1 MNLIEQSV
9 RQISKES
16 FRNYYDTEQAEEELF
31 DMLQSNRLYKMKD
44 TTLDFIKQI
53 TGKSGDSY
61 NIRETGKFL
70 SDIINELKIKYEIK
84 E

>member
-9 RQISKES
+9 KQIRKENLK
-16 FRNYYDTEQAEEELF
+16 NYYDTEQAEEELF
-31 DMLQSNRLYKMKD
+31 DMLQSNRLYRMKD
-44 TTLDFIKQI
+44 TALDFIKQI

-61 NIRETGKFL
+61 NIRQTGKFL
-70 SDIINELKIKYEIK
+70 SDLINEIKIKFEIK

>member
-9 RQISKES
+9 KQIRKENLK
-16 FRNYYDTEQAEEELF
+16 NYYDTEQAEEELF

-44 TTLDFIKQI
+44 TALDFIKQI
-53 TGKSGDSY
+53 TGKTGNSY
-61 NIRETGKFL
+61 TIRQTGKFL
-70 SDIINELKIKYEIK
+70 SDFINELKIQYEIK

>member
-9 RQISKES
+9 RQITKENLK
-16 FRNYYDTEQAEEELF
+16 NYYDTEQTEEELF

-44 TTLDFIKQI
+44 TTLDFIKKI
-53 TGKSGDSY
+53 TGQSGNSY
-61 NIRETGKFL
+61 TIRETGKFL
-70 SDIINELKIKYEIK
+70 SDFINELKIQYEIK

>member
-9 RQISKES
+9 NQI
-16 FRNYYDTEQAEEELF
+16 RYDTEQAEEELS
-31 DMLQSNRLYKMKD
+31 DMLQTNGLINKKQYV
-44 TTLDFIKQI
+44 LDFIKTI

-61 NIRETGKFL
+61 TIRETGKFL
-70 SDIINELKIKYEIK
+70 SYLINELKIKYEIK